1 MTIKKCTQTVDLVRN
16 YSIRYG
22 KINKEKIKSFQ
33 MPQTRSVYLY
43 WLGIYGY
50 LHYGIGGKWGKIN
63 YKKSN
68 YAHTAHECFW

>member
-1 MTIKKCTQTVDLVRN
+1 MLQIRN
-16 YSIRYG
+16 L
-22 KINKEKIKSFQ
+22 
-33 MPQTRSVYLY
+33 YLY

-68 YAHTAHECFW
+68 YAHTAHSFILFNKLIQLNKPKERK